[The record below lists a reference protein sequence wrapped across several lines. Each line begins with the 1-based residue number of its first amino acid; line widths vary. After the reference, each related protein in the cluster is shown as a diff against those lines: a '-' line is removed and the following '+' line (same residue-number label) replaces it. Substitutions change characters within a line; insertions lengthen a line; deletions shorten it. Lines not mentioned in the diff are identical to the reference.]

1 MKEIEKSSLALYG
14 PSWNQVDDLGNAVG
28 NLQTIAVVLMD
39 IATQLERMNNILNR
53 GKQ

>member
-1 MKEIEKSSLALYG
+1 MKEREKSSLNLYG
-14 PSWNQVDDLGNAVG
+14 PSWNQVDDLGSAVG

-39 IATQLERMNNILNR
+39 IATQLEKLNNILNR

>member
-1 MKEIEKSSLALYG
+1 MKEREKSSLPLYG
-14 PSWNQVDDLGNAVG
+14 PSYNQVDDLASAVG

-39 IATQLERMNNILNR
+39 IATQLERLNNILNR